1 MFRVDPVYFVVQ
13 YNERSRNNPDAME
26 LLNKEPFKL
35 IEEAYD
41 AMCELEKLGWR
52 NLAIISDAE
61 GILTIEEYGE
71 EEPEEG
77 E

>member
-1 MFRVDPVYFVVQ
+1 MFHVDPVYFVVQ

-26 LLNKEPFKL
+26 LLNEEPFGS

-41 AMCELEKLGWR
+41 AMCELEELGLR

-71 EEPEEG
+71 KEG